1 MLSTTGCLTVACYK
15 HIAEK
20 RVSLELENKKT
31 ERERYTQHAYS
42 GCGKCNYRYQSEFR
56 SDLKPF
62 YKPTRGFI
70 YKTRVLI
77 IYIYSKFYWEF

>member
-31 ERERYTQHAYS
+31 ERERYTQNAYS

-70 YKTRVLI
+70 YKTN
-77 IYIYSKFYWEF
+77 